1 MKKFIPLAIL
11 ASAAAAASV
20 YLKNNKKVVD
30 KTLDELDR
38 LTESAEETIADL
50 AEELNVDHSWIRKKS
65 LRLFFIGIYAIIT
78 CMKRGKYETK
88 TYWKIDT
95 LCNN

>member
-50 AEELNVDHSWIRKKS
+50 AEELNVDHS
-65 LRLFFIGIYAIIT
+65 
-78 CMKRGKYETK
+78 
-88 TYWKIDT
+88 
-95 LCNN
+95 